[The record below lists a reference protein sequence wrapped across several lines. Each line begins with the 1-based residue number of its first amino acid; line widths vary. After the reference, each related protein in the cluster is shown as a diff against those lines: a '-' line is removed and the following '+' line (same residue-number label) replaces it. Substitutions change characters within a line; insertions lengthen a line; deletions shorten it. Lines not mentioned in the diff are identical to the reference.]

1 MHAPC
6 RINTWKSVSLFKSEV
21 YAPCS
26 RPFAM
31 RHLEISPEL
40 LKGRVQQQ
48 ESEQLGSL
56 LVFLTCSGASVA
68 CILVGFPLTLASP
81 SLSLPGE

>member
-1 MHAPC
+1 
-6 RINTWKSVSLFKSEV
+6 
-21 YAPCS
+21 
-26 RPFAM
+26 M

-40 LKGRVQQQ
+40 LKGRVQQAAE